1 MRNILSLL
9 FLTLSIANAN
19 AGNGLLS
26 LEKIWYSREYSP
38 KMVAG
43 FKYLKD
49 GKSYCKTEDLDGYKI
64 CKQFDV
70 ATGTEMAVLFST
82 QNILV
87 DQKPIQFESFQFSAD
102 EQLVMFSNGFE
113 SVYRHS
119 GKSNVWV
126 YNLKRKVLQKISDR
140 KIMYA
145 TLNSAGNKVAFVSDN
160 NLFYYDM
167 LKNKTVQVT
176 KDGKKNSIINGAV
189 DWVYEEEFTMS
200 RGFEWSPDGNYIAYY
215 RFDETEVPEFGMDIF
230 GSLYPKREAWKYP
243 KAGEPNSKVQV
254 FIHALSK
261 GKSMHCNTE
270 DILPA
275 VYGPI
280 MPNKYDHYLPR
291 IQWTPNNQLCVQKL
305 NRLQN
310 HLDVLQFGYGQANA
324 QILYTEGNTKYIDIV
339 DWTFTQSGTY
349 KAIFCSE
356 VSGYKHIYALDQTN
370 HVQALSSGNWEV
382 DQVLGMDEA
391 KACIYFTSG
400 KDNPA
405 ERQLYVLNMADK
417 QIKALTT
424 EKAWHNIRFS
434 PGFMYFT
441 DNYSTLQ
448 KPAVTAL
455 KLSDG
460 SLVKILEDNSALN
473 NKLNDLNLG
482 QVKFGQFL
490 SQDTVLLD
498 YWQIF
503 PSNFDSSK
511 RYPVLFFVYG
521 GPGHQTVQNMWS
533 GANYMWY
540 QYLAQKGYMV
550 ITVDNRGSGGRGEAF
565 KKMTYLNLGKYET
578 MDYIA
583 AAKYFGQKSYVDAK
597 RIGIF
602 GWSYGGFM
610 ASSCIT
616 KGADYFKTAVAVA
629 PVTNW
634 RYYDNIYTERYML
647 TPAANAEGY
656 DNNSPINHV
665 SKIKG
670 KYLIIHGTADDN
682 VHFQNAAEMIKAMN
696 DQNIPYDAEIYPN
709 TNHGIGGGKTR
720 WHLFNKITEF
730 LLDNL

>member
-1 MRNILSLL
+1 MRLIVLALS
-9 FLTLSIANAN
+9 FLSIIHQAT

-26 LEKIWYSREYSP
+26 LEKIWFSREYSP

-49 GKSYCKTEDLDGYKI
+49 GKSYCKIEDQEGYKV
-64 CKQFDV
+64 CKQYDV
-70 ATGTEMAVLFST
+70 ATGAEGKVLFST
-82 QNILV
+82 QQILV

-102 EQLVMFSNGFE
+102 EQLVLFSNGFE
-113 SVYRHS
+113 AVYRHS

-126 YNLKRKVLQKISDR
+126 YNLNTKTLQKITDH

-145 TLNSAGNKVAFVSDN
+145 TLNALGNRVAFVSDN
-160 NLFYYDM
+160 NLFYYD
-167 LKNKTVQVT
+167 LSKNKTVQVT
-176 KDGKKNSIINGAV
+176 KDGKKNAIINGAV

-200 RGFEWSPDGNYIAYY
+200 RGFEWSPDGQYLAYY
-215 RFDETEVPEFGMDIF
+215 RFDETQVPEFGMDIY
-230 GSLYPKREAWKYP
+230 GSLYPKRETWKYP

-254 FIHALSK
+254 YIHSV
-261 GKSMHCNTE
+261 GKSKSMLCNTQ
-270 DILPA
+270 DLVSASNNNPF
-275 VYGPI
+275 
-280 MPNKYDHYLPR
+280 DHYLPR
-291 IQWTPNNQLCVQKL
+291 IQWMNNQALCVQKL

-310 HLDVLQFGYGQANA
+310 HLQILQFAFA
-324 QILYTEGNTKYIDIV
+324 QPDAKVIYSETNDKYVEVV
-339 DWTFTQSGTY
+339 DWTFSEGPL
-349 KAIFCSE
+349 KAFFTSE
-356 VSGYKHIYALDQTN
+356 KSGYKHLYALDAQN
-370 HVQALSSGNWEV
+370 QVVALSSGSWEI
-382 DQVLGMDEA
+382 DQVLGIDQV
-391 KACIYFTSG
+391 KQVVYFTSG
-400 KDNPA
+400 KDNPS
-405 ERQLYVLNMADK
+405 ERQLYVLSIADK
-417 QIKALTT
+417 SIKALTT

-434 PGFMYFT
+434 PGFNYFT
-441 DNYSTLQ
+441 DQYSTLQ
-448 KPAVTAL
+448 KPAITAL
-455 KLSDG
+455 KEANG
-460 SLVKILEDNSALN
+460 NLVKILEDNTALS
-473 NKLNDLNLG
+473 NKLADLSLG
-482 QVKFGQFL
+482 QVKFGHFT
-490 SQDTVLLD
+490 SVDSVELD
-498 YWQIF
+498 YWQIL
-503 PSNFDSSK
+503 PAQFDSTK

-550 ITVDNRGSGGRGEAF
+550 ITIDNRGSGGRGEAF

-583 AAKYFGQKSYVDAK
+583 AAKYFGQQTYVDAK

-616 KGADYFKTAVAVA
+616 KGADYFKAAVAVA

-634 RYYDNIYTERYML
+634 RYYDNIYTERYMR
-647 TPAANAEGY
+647 TPQVNAEGY

-665 SKIKG
+665 AKIKG

-682 VHFQNAAEMIKAMN
+682 VHFQNAAEMIKTMN

-720 WHLFNKITEF
+720 WHLFNKITDF
-730 LLDNL
+730 LLLNL

>member
-1 MRNILSLL
+1 MRLLVLALSLV
-9 FLTLSIANAN
+9 SIIHQAN

-26 LEKIWYSREYSP
+26 LEKIWFSREYSP

-49 GKSYCKTEDLDGYKI
+49 GKSYCKIEDQEGYKV
-64 CKQFDV
+64 CKQYDV
-70 ATGTEMAVLFST
+70 ATGAEGKVLFST
-82 QNILV
+82 QQILV

-102 EQLVMFSNGFE
+102 EQLVLFSNGFE
-113 SVYRHS
+113 AVYRHS

-126 YNLKRKVLQKISDR
+126 YNLKTKTLQKITDH

-145 TLNSAGNKVAFVSDN
+145 TLNALGNRVAFVSDN
-160 NLFYYDM
+160 NLFYYD
-167 LKNKTVQVT
+167 LSKNKTVQVT
-176 KDGKKNSIINGAV
+176 KDGKKNAIINGAV

-200 RGFEWSPDGNYIAYY
+200 RGFEWSPDGQYLAYY
-215 RFDETEVPEFGMDIF
+215 RFDETQVPEFGMDIY
-230 GSLYPKREAWKYP
+230 GSLYPKRETWKYP

-254 FIHALSK
+254 YIHSV
-261 GKSMHCNTE
+261 GKSKSMLCNTQ
-270 DILPA
+270 DLVSASNNNPF
-275 VYGPI
+275 
-280 MPNKYDHYLPR
+280 DHYLPR
-291 IQWTPNNQLCVQKL
+291 IQWMNNQALCVQKL

-310 HLDVLQFGYGQANA
+310 HLQILQFAYAQPNA
-324 QILYTEGNTKYIDIV
+324 KVIYSETNDKYVEVV
-339 DWTFTQSGTY
+339 DWTFSEGPL
-349 KAIFCSE
+349 KAFFTSE
-356 VSGYKHIYALDQTN
+356 KSGYKHLYALDAQN
-370 HVQALSSGNWEV
+370 QVIALSSGSWEI
-382 DQVLGMDEA
+382 DQVLGIDQV
-391 KACIYFTSG
+391 KQVVYFTSG
-400 KDNPA
+400 KDNPS
-405 ERQLYVLNMADK
+405 ERQLYVLSIADK
-417 QIKALTT
+417 SIKALTT

-434 PGFMYFT
+434 PGFNYFT
-441 DNYSTLQ
+441 DQYSTLQ
-448 KPAVTAL
+448 KPAITAL
-455 KLSDG
+455 KEANG
-460 SLVKILEDNSALN
+460 NLVKILEDNTALS
-473 NKLNDLNLG
+473 NKLADLSLG
-482 QVKFGQFL
+482 QVKFGHFT
-490 SQDTVLLD
+490 SIDSVELD
-498 YWQIF
+498 YWQIL
-503 PSNFDSSK
+503 PAQFDSTK

-550 ITVDNRGSGGRGEAF
+550 ITIDNRGSGGRGEAF

-583 AAKYFGQKSYVDAK
+583 AAKYFGQQTYVDAK

-616 KGADYFKTAVAVA
+616 KGADNFKAAVAVA

-634 RYYDNIYTERYML
+634 RYYDNIYTERYMR
-647 TPAANAEGY
+647 TPQVNAEGY

-665 SKIKG
+665 AKIKG

-682 VHFQNAAEMIKAMN
+682 VHFQNAAEMIKTMN

-720 WHLFNKITEF
+720 WHLFNKITDF
-730 LLDNL
+730 LLLNL

>member
-1 MRNILSLL
+1 MRLLVLALSLV
-9 FLTLSIANAN
+9 SIIHQAN

-26 LEKIWYSREYSP
+26 LEKIWFSREYSP

-49 GKSYCKTEDLDGYKI
+49 GKSYCKIEDQEGYKV
-64 CKQFDV
+64 CKQYDV
-70 ATGTEMAVLFST
+70 ATGAEGKVLFST
-82 QNILV
+82 QQILV

-102 EQLVMFSNGFE
+102 EQLVLFSNGFE
-113 SVYRHS
+113 AVYRHS

-126 YNLKRKVLQKISDR
+126 YNLNTKTLQKITDH

-145 TLNSAGNKVAFVSDN
+145 TLNALGNRVAFVSDN
-160 NLFYYDM
+160 NLFYYD
-167 LKNKTVQVT
+167 LSKNKTVQVT
-176 KDGKKNSIINGAV
+176 KDGKKNAIINGAV

-200 RGFEWSPDGNYIAYY
+200 RGFEWSPDGQYLAYY
-215 RFDETEVPEFGMDIF
+215 RFDETQVPEFGMDIY
-230 GSLYPKREAWKYP
+230 GSLYPKRETWKYP

-254 FIHALSK
+254 YIHSV
-261 GKSMHCNTE
+261 GKSKSMLCNTQ
-270 DILPA
+270 DLVSASNNNPF
-275 VYGPI
+275 
-280 MPNKYDHYLPR
+280 DHYLPR
-291 IQWTPNNQLCVQKL
+291 IQWMNNQALCVQKL

-310 HLDVLQFGYGQANA
+310 HLQILQFAYAQPNA
-324 QILYTEGNTKYIDIV
+324 KVIYSETNDKYVEVV
-339 DWTFTQSGTY
+339 DWTFSEGSL
-349 KAIFCSE
+349 KAFFTSE
-356 VSGYKHIYALDQTN
+356 KSGYKHLYALDAQN
-370 HVQALSSGNWEV
+370 QVVALSSGSWEI
-382 DQVLGMDEA
+382 DQVLGIDQV
-391 KACIYFTSG
+391 KQVVYFTSG
-400 KDNPA
+400 KDNSS
-405 ERQLYVLNMADK
+405 ERQLYVLSIADK
-417 QIKALTT
+417 SIKALTT

-434 PGFMYFT
+434 PGFNYFT
-441 DNYSTLQ
+441 DQYSTLQ
-448 KPAVTAL
+448 KPAITAL
-455 KLSDG
+455 KEANG
-460 SLVKILEDNSALN
+460 NLVKILEDNTALS
-473 NKLNDLNLG
+473 NKLADLSLG
-482 QVKFGQFL
+482 QVKFGHFT
-490 SQDTVLLD
+490 SVDSVELD
-498 YWQIF
+498 YWQIL
-503 PSNFDSSK
+503 PAQFDSTK

-550 ITVDNRGSGGRGEAF
+550 ITIDNRGSGGRGEAF

-583 AAKYFGQKSYVDAK
+583 AAKYFGQQTYVDAK

-616 KGADYFKTAVAVA
+616 KGADYFKAAVAVA

-634 RYYDNIYTERYML
+634 RYYDNIYTERYMR
-647 TPAANAEGY
+647 TPQVNAEGY

-665 SKIKG
+665 AKIKG

-682 VHFQNAAEMIKAMN
+682 VHFQNAAEMIKTMN

-720 WHLFNKITEF
+720 WHLFNKITDF
-730 LLDNL
+730 LLLNL

>member
-1 MRNILSLL
+1 MRLIVLALS
-9 FLTLSIANAN
+9 FLSIIHQAT

-26 LEKIWYSREYSP
+26 LEKIWFSREYSP

-49 GKSYCKTEDLDGYKI
+49 GKSYCKIEDQEGYKV
-64 CKQFDV
+64 CKQYDV
-70 ATGTEMAVLFST
+70 ATGAEGKVLFST
-82 QNILV
+82 QQILV

-102 EQLVMFSNGFE
+102 EQLVLFSNGFE
-113 SVYRHS
+113 AVYRHS

-126 YNLKRKVLQKISDR
+126 YNLNTKILQKITDH

-145 TLNSAGNKVAFVSDN
+145 TLNALGNRVAFVSDN
-160 NLFYYDM
+160 NLFYYD
-167 LKNKTVQVT
+167 LSKNKTVQVT
-176 KDGKKNSIINGAV
+176 KDGKKNAIINGAV

-200 RGFEWSPDGNYIAYY
+200 RGFEWSPDGQYLAYY
-215 RFDETEVPEFGMDIF
+215 RFDETQVPEFGMDIY
-230 GSLYPKREAWKYP
+230 GSLYPKRETWKYP

-254 FIHALSK
+254 YIHSV
-261 GKSMHCNTE
+261 GKSKSMLCNTQ
-270 DILPA
+270 DLVSASNNNPF
-275 VYGPI
+275 
-280 MPNKYDHYLPR
+280 DHYLPR
-291 IQWTPNNQLCVQKL
+291 IQWMNNQALCVQKL

-310 HLDVLQFGYGQANA
+310 HLQILQFAYAQPNA
-324 QILYTEGNTKYIDIV
+324 KVIYSETNDKYVEVV
-339 DWTFTQSGTY
+339 DWTFSEGSL
-349 KAIFCSE
+349 KAFFTSE
-356 VSGYKHIYALDQTN
+356 KSGYKHLYALDAQN
-370 HVQALSSGNWEV
+370 QVVALSSGAWEI
-382 DQVLGMDEA
+382 DQVLGIDQV
-391 KACIYFTSG
+391 KQVVYFTSG
-400 KDNPA
+400 KDNPS
-405 ERQLYVLNMADK
+405 ERQLYVLSIADK
-417 QIKALTT
+417 SIKALTT

-434 PGFMYFT
+434 PGFNYFT
-441 DNYSTLQ
+441 DQYSTIQ
-448 KPAVTAL
+448 KPAITAL
-455 KLSDG
+455 KEANG
-460 SLVKILEDNSALN
+460 NLVKILEDNTALS
-473 NKLNDLNLG
+473 NKLADLSLG
-482 QVKFGQFL
+482 QVKFGHFT
-490 SQDTVLLD
+490 SVDSVELD
-498 YWQIF
+498 YWQIL
-503 PSNFDSSK
+503 PAQFDSTK

-550 ITVDNRGSGGRGEAF
+550 ITIDNRGSGGRGEAF

-583 AAKYFGQKSYVDAK
+583 AAKYFGQQPYVDAK

-616 KGADYFKTAVAVA
+616 KGADYFKAAVAVA

-634 RYYDNIYTERYML
+634 RYYDNIYTERYMR
-647 TPAANAEGY
+647 TPQVNADGY

-665 SKIKG
+665 AKIKG

-682 VHFQNAAEMIKAMN
+682 VHFQNAAEMIKTMN

-720 WHLFNKITEF
+720 WHLFNKITDF
-730 LLDNL
+730 LLLNL